1 MRERVPTMKVLLIN
15 PPQENLVTNNI
26 PSVVDE
32 ERGHNPPLGLLYVA
46 AYARKHTTHEISVLD
61 ATVEGVGYDRLKGRI
76 AEMKPDVVGV
86 TATTFTLVDA
96 MMVVGLVKE
105 ISPDIV
111 VVIGG
116 PHPYIY
122 PTETVRLPGIDFAVL
137 GEGEATFSALLDN
150 LGDYDALSKI
160 RGLAY
165 ADKSGDVVNTGIPPL
180 VEDLDSLPFPA
191 RDLTPY
197 MEYSS
202 LIAKRR
208 PVTTMITSRGCPY
221 RCLFC
226 DRPHLGKKFRP
237 RSAMNVVDEMNECYD
252 MGIREILIY
261 DDTFT
266 ISKQRVLDI
275 CAEIKRRGLD
285 IGWDVRARVDTVNAE
300 MLRAMKDAGCERIH
314 YGVEAG
320 TPEVIETLRKGI
332 TLEQVRDVFK
342 MTKDE
347 GISIL
352 AYFMIG
358 SPGETREQIYE
369 SLRLARELGPDFMHL
384 AITTPFPETDLY
396 RMGFEKGV
404 LTEDYWREF
413 AKDPKPGF
421 IPKVWEEHLTRDEL
435 IDMLHKGYK
444 DFYLRPAYIWKR
456 LKSLRNLSDFRSKAR
471 AGMKVFKI

>member
-1 MRERVPTMKVLLIN
+1 MKVLLVN

-26 PSVVDE
+26 PEVVDE

-46 AYARKHTTHEISVLD
+46 AHAREHTGHEIRVLD
-61 ATVEGVGYDRLKGRI
+61 AAVEGVGYDRLKDRI
-76 AEMKPDVVGV
+76 ASYGPDVVAV

-96 MMVVGLVKE
+96 MLTVGLVKE
-105 ISPDIV
+105 ISPEIK

-122 PTETVRLPGIDFAVL
+122 PSETVNLPGIDFAVL

-150 LGDYDALSKI
+150 MHDYGKLAQT

-165 ADKSGDVVNTGIPPL
+165 KDPSGDVVNTGIPPL
-180 VEDLDSLPFPA
+180 VDDLDSLPFPA

-197 MEYSS
+197 MKYDS
-202 LIAKRR
+202 LIARR
-208 PVTTMITSRGCPY
+208 QPVTTMITSRGCPY

-226 DRPHLGKKFRP
+226 DRPHLGKRFRP
-237 RSAMNVVDEMNECYD
+237 RSAMNVVDEMQQCFE
-252 MGIREILIY
+252 MGIPEFLIY

-266 ISKQRVLDI
+266 INKKRVLDI
-275 CAEIKRRGLD
+275 CSEIKRRGLK
-285 IGWDVRARVDTVNAE
+285 IGWDVRARVDTVNRE

-332 TLEQVRDVFK
+332 TLEQVRDVFRA
-342 MTKDE
+342 TKDE

-358 SPGETREQIYE
+358 SPGETREQIHE
-369 SLRLARELGPDFMHL
+369 SLRLAKELGPDYLHL

-396 RMGFEKGV
+396 RLGFEKGV
-404 LTEDYWREF
+404 LKEDYWREF
-413 AKDPKPGF
+413 ASNPRKGF
-421 IPKVWEEHLTRDEL
+421 VPKVWEENLSREEL
-435 IDMLHKGYK
+435 IEMLHKGYK
-444 DFYLRPAYIWKR
+444 SFYLRPSYIWKR
-456 LKSLRNLSDFRSKAR
+456 LKGLRNLSDFRSKAR
-471 AGMKVFKI
+471 AGLKVFKI